1 MATEISGLFTFHQ
14 TWPRS
19 ELLAIKQPHATS
31 VCAPVAS
38 AMGAQTRPTM
48 PNVFGENASE
58 RWLESLL
65 FPFQILSILPLII
78 LNHWASW
85 QSNKGQSTNDDLFAT
100 SAGDE
105 RFDLPKTSEPISADE
120 EWVCGKRRTHNLFV
134 KKGGCVSSRR
144 RGPNREELFGYVT
157 V

>member
-1 MATEISGLFTFHQ
+1 MATEIFGLFTFHQ

-19 ELLAIKQPHATS
+19 ELLIIKQPHATS
-31 VCAPVAS
+31 GSAPTT
-38 AMGAQTRPTM
+38 GAWTRPTM
-48 PNVFGENASE
+48 PNVFRENASV

-85 QSNKGQSTNDDLFAT
+85 QSNKGQSTDNDLFAT

-105 RFDLPKTSEPISADE
+105 RFDLPKTSELISADE
-120 EWVCGKRRTHNLFV
+120 KWVARGEPTIC
-134 KKGGCVSSRR
+134 SWR
-144 RGPNREELFGYVT
+144 RGGVCLLGEGAQTGKNCLAM
-157 V
+157 